1 MRNYSGNIALTTVL
15 VFSGMLVLT
24 GITII
29 IQAIDFGAS
38 TTSYTNQIYAQN
50 TSFSCLEE
58 SLFKLSSN
66 TAYTGSFQ
74 ISSTNGGTCD
84 ATVTGTAPNKS
95 VSIESSY
102 RSSNYNTTKSIDTSQ
117 TPFTVN

>member
-29 IQAIDFGAS
+29 IQAIDFGGS
-38 TTSYTNQIYAQN
+38 TSSYTHQIYAQN

-58 SLFKLSSN
+58 SLFKISSN
-66 TAYTGSFQ
+66 TSYTGSFQ
-74 ISSTNGGTCD
+74 ISLINGGTCN
-84 ATVTGTAPNKS
+84 ATISGTAPNKS

-102 RSSNYNTTKSIDTSQ
+102 RTANYNTTKAINTGQ
-117 TPFTVN
+117 TPFSVN

>member
-29 IQAIDFGAS
+29 IQAIDFGGS
-38 TTSYTNQIYAQN
+38 TSSYTHQIYAQN
-50 TSFSCLEE
+50 TAFSCLEE
-58 SLFKLSSN
+58 SLFKISGN
-66 TAYTGSFQ
+66 TAYTGTFQ

-84 ATVTGTAPNKS
+84 ATVSGTAPNKS

-102 RSSNYNTTKSIDTSQ
+102 RTANYNTTKTVDTSQ
-117 TPFTVN
+117 TPFSVN

>member
-29 IQAIDFGAS
+29 IQAIDFGSS
-38 TTSYTNQIYAQN
+38 TSSYTHQIYAQN

-58 SLFKLSSN
+58 SLFKISSN
-66 TAYTGSFQ
+66 PSYTGSFQ